1 MQRCTILRICF
12 STPVLQRSTHVRP
25 GMLHTLRPHLADAST
40 LSLWLKETRK
50 LYVCYI
56 MLSVTCAQLSS
67 ILLVLMFSGVLCF
80 STPW

>member
-1 MQRCTILRICF
+1 MDGT
-12 STPVLQRSTHVRP
+12 SSSRSGYSCLSP
-25 GMLHTLRPHLADAST
+25 